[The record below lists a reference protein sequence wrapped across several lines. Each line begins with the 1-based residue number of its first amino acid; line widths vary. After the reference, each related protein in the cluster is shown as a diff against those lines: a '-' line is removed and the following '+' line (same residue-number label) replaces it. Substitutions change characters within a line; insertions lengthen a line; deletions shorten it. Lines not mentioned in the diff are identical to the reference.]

1 MCVLA
6 RPILTR
12 PTRALSLSLFRA
24 RVLQVNIYDEGKT
37 LSIVVDAGAHGTHVA
52 GIAAGHFP
60 GEDGMNGTAPGA
72 KVCTRPALVY
82 FRVARGAWF
91 LTRMTRSVRSPD
103 RVAEDRGYAAGQHG
117 DDDRVDPGGH
127 RHHQEQV

>member
-1 MCVLA
+1 MCWHA
-6 RPILTR
+6 RFSHVR
-12 PTRALSLSLFRA
+12 RSLSLSLSLSRA

-82 FRVARGAWF
+82 FRVARGA
-91 LTRMTRSVRSPD
+91 
-103 RVAEDRGYAAGQHG
+103 
-117 DDDRVDPGGH
+117 
-127 RHHQEQV
+127 